1 MEHSISRNVE
11 SLPRFAQRALQRKVM
26 PTILYRSLSENVES
40 VMLHQKINRV
50 CAMVPIILSLTAFV
64 WILGNVSGG
73 LQSGGDEGT
82 GFYIFWLLILM
93 QMPFVL
99 GYVATADWTRWRSV
113 TGQIVLQGIALI
125 LAFAPVAFFKL

>member
-1 MEHSISRNVE
+1 MG
-11 SLPRFAQRALQRKVM
+11 
-26 PTILYRSLSENVES
+26 
-40 VMLHQKINRV
+40 HQKINRV
-50 CAMVPIILSLTAFV
+50 CAMTPIVLSLTAFV
-64 WILGNVSGG
+64 WVLGNVSGG
-73 LQSGGDEGT
+73 LHSGGDEGT

-113 TGQIVLQGIALI
+113 AARIVLQGIAVM